1 MTKDTLLMSGTYQ
14 FLWLSS
20 LCFISHFIAIIY
32 TYDPDADPDEQ
43 ALANREKRIEE
54 ERIKEEEEARA
65 EEWEKEWAKKGD
77 PRAVALEE
85 AKQLLEELKKRH
97 NRK

>member
-1 MTKDTLLMSGTYQ
+1 MTKDTLFMSGTYQ

-32 TYDPDADPDEQ
+32 TYDPESDPDMQ
-43 ALANREKRIEE
+43 VIINREKRIEE
-54 ERIKEEEEARA
+54 KRKKEEEEARA
-65 EEWEKEWAKKGD
+65 EAWAKEWEKKGD

>member
-1 MTKDTLLMSGTYQ
+1 MTKDTLFMNGTYQ

-20 LCFISHFIAIIY
+20 LCFLSYFIAFIY

-65 EEWEKEWAKKGD
+65 EELAKKGD
-77 PRAVALEE
+77 PRAAALEE
-85 AKQLLEELKKRH
+85 AKQLLDELKKRH
-97 NRK
+97 NKK